1 MIAFIKCGED
11 VYIQNSLQIYVIQIK
26 WLMFEEDPFCLCI
39 LQQNLGEKISV
50 YNVSLSVYTSFFY

>member
-26 WLMFEEDPFCLCI
+26 WLMFEEDPFWWCI

-50 YNVSLSVYTSFFY
+50 YNVSLSVYTYFFY

>member
-11 VYIQNSLQIYVIQIK
+11 VYIQNSFQIYVIQIK
-26 WLMFEEDPFCLCI
+26 WLMFEEDPFCLYI

-50 YNVSLSVYTSFFY
+50 YNVSLSVYTYFFY

>member
-26 WLMFEEDPFCLCI
+26 WLMFEEDPFCLYI

-50 YNVSLSVYTSFFY
+50 YNVSLSVYTYFFY